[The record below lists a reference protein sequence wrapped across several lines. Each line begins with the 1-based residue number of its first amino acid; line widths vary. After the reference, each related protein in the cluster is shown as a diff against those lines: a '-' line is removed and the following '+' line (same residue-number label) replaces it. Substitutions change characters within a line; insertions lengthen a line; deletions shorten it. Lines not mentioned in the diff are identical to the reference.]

1 MFVTHLNL
9 VDFRSYTV
17 VDVPLEPGVT
27 VFTGANG
34 QGKTNLVEAVE
45 YLATLGSHRVATEL
59 PLVRHGAERAR
70 VRARVQAGLDDTRQL
85 LLEVELIPGKANRAS
100 LNRSPLK
107 RPRDLLG
114 ALRVVVFSPE
124 DLSVVKGDPSA
135 RRRFLD
141 ELLTSRWPR
150 MAGVR
155 ADYERVLKQRST
167 LLKSLAGRGPRG
179 AEAESTLAVWD
190 EKLAQ
195 LGAEIVEARL
205 ATLADLGPLLQ
216 AAYADI
222 APTRNRA
229 EAAYQSSSLPT
240 PSPAQGVANPPTTDR
255 PPHLAGEGESASTP
269 QGVAEGASTGSRP
282 QLDGGASDSG
292 SQPFTRQ
299 ELTEMLLERMRA
311 RRGEEIAR
319 GLSLVGPHRDDVALT
334 ISGLPAR
341 GYASH
346 GESWS
351 LALALRL
358 ASFGVLRADG
368 VEPVLILDDVFAEL
382 DEIRRERLA
391 AVALTAE
398 QVLITAAV
406 GADVPERVAG
416 RHFTVEL
423 GQNPDLLP
431 PTATLDGESQALGAG
446 SRRDGRPSAE
456 GGSGDDR
463 RSASEGDGSDLPFDK
478 LRDRSEA
485 P

>member
-9 VDFRSYTV
+9 VDFRSYQV
-17 VDVPLEPGVT
+17 VDVPLEAGVT

-45 YLATLGSHRVATEL
+45 YLATLGSHRVASEA
-59 PLVRHGAERAR
+59 PLVRAGAERAK
-70 VRARVQAGLDDTRQL
+70 VRARVQAGTDDPRQL

-150 MAGVR
+150 LAGVR
-155 ADYERVLKQRST
+155 ADYDRVLKQRST

-179 AEAESTLAVWD
+179 AEAESTLAIWD
-190 EKLAQ
+190 ERLAQ
-195 LGAEIVEARL
+195 FGAEIIEARL
-205 ATLADLGPLLQ
+205 ATLADLTPLLQ

-222 APTRNRA
+222 APTRNLA
-229 EAAYQSSSLPT
+229 EAVYQSSSLPGSSAQHSVENGAT
-240 PSPAQGVANPPTTDR
+240 THQNSHSVAAVSNPAPLTRAEITAALLDR
-255 PPHLAGEGESASTP
+255 M
-269 QGVAEGASTGSRP
+269 Q
-282 QLDGGASDSG
+282 Q
-292 SQPFTRQ
+292 
-299 ELTEMLLERMRA
+299 
-311 RRGEEIAR
+311 RRHEEIAR
-319 GLSLVGPHRDDVALT
+319 GVSLVGPHRDDIVLT
-334 ISGLPAR
+334 LSGLPAR

-382 DEIRRERLA
+382 DELRRERLA

-406 GADVPERVAG
+406 AADVPASVAG

-423 GQNPDLLP
+423 GQNP
-431 PTATLDGESQALGAG
+431 TLDETSQAAT
-446 SRRDGRPSAE
+446 P
-456 GGSGDDR
+456 
-463 RSASEGDGSDLPFDK
+463 
-478 LRDRSEA
+478 
-485 P
+485 